1 MKANLKKLL
10 EQSTEEELRLLV
22 QSLYGEN
29 EQVDSRIEA
38 ALLANDS
45 SVLAQHLKSQIQSLN
60 RGSRFISY
68 GESFQ
73 FSRTLDQLIGQIGV
87 LVPDDPKAAFELA
100 DLFMNTHK
108 KVYERCDDS
117 GGSVGESYREALQL
131 WLTAA
136 SAWQA
141 SSQPCQ
147 LDWTVEIRNRYDDN
161 DYAVWDYLISSSLAV
176 LGDKQLRDFG
186 IQFESEVKQL
196 SVVKEEGYN
205 ANLVHAELGVRAVA
219 QALGDVAMFERSYLI
234 SRAEPNEL
242 QKETIANFCL
252 EQKDAVSALKWLTG
266 EWQPRFAD
274 RQYKLLDMA
283 YVMMGRS
290 DDLLQMRREAYN
302 TKPSFERL
310 QALLDAAPEAE
321 REALQSDAV
330 NQASSSDDIIVAVDT
345 LMKLQDIDAA
355 AAYVVQYPEK
365 LQEVSHY
372 SLAEWAVSLEQSGSS
387 CLAAILIYRILLLEI
402 LQAGRTKVYRHAA
415 KYYKALQRLDRKV
428 VGYQSLVGKAE
439 FDEEL
444 QALHGRKR
452 SFWSLVT

>member
-1 MKANLKKLL
+1 MK
-10 EQSTEEELRLLV
+10 
-22 QSLYGEN
+22 
-29 EQVDSRIEA
+29 
-38 ALLANDS
+38 
-45 SVLAQHLKSQIQSLN
+45 
-60 RGSRFISY
+60 
-68 GESFQ
+68 
-73 FSRTLDQLIGQIGV
+73 
-87 LVPDDPKAAFELA
+87 
-100 DLFMNTHK
+100 THK

-117 GGSVGESYREALQL
+117 GGSVGESYREALRL
-131 WLTAA
+131 WLAAA

-141 SSQPCQ
+141 SSQTCQ

-176 LGDKQLRDFG
+176 LGDKPLRDLAQ
-186 IQFESEVKQL
+186 QFESEVQL
-196 SVVKEEGYN
+196 SVAKEEGYN
-205 ANLVHAELGVRAVA
+205 SDLAHAELGLRAVA
-219 QALGDVAMFERSYLI
+219 EALGDVAMFERSYLI
-234 SRAEPNEL
+234 GRAKPNEL
-242 QKETIANFCL
+242 QKENIANFCL

-302 TKPSFERL
+302 TKPSFERV

-345 LMKLQDIDAA
+345 LMKLQDIEAA
-355 AAYVVQYPEK
+355 AAYFVQYPEK
-365 LQEVSHY
+365 LQQVSHY
-372 SLAEWAVSLEQSGSS
+372 SLAEWAVSLEQGGSS
-387 CLAAILIYRILLLEI
+387 CLAAILIYRVLLLEI
-402 LQAGRTKVYRHAA
+402 LQAGRTKTYRHAA

-452 SFWSLVT
+452 TFWSLVT